1 METTLST
8 VVTNIPLI
16 INSFKSILSTIK
28 DVNLKSQ
35 LNDLY
40 DKILELQTGLLT
52 TQTSYFALINENNEL
67 KQELNKIRGWE
78 LEKSK
83 YKLTEISEG
92 TFIYLYQNSNDSNEP
107 THAICPNCYS
117 KNIKSI
123 LQKVPNTNNK
133 YRCPSCHLQVS
144 LETPMYNRKFLKYK
158 SIQ

>member
-92 TFIYLYQNSNDSNEP
+92 KLIYLYKKQNDSDDP
-107 THAICPNCYS
+107 THGICPQCFPQNM
-117 KNIKSI
+117 KSI
-123 LQKVPNTNNK
+123 LQKFASPDGSFDK
-133 YRCPSCHLQVS
+133 YGYRCYSCGFKVYSHTLI
-144 LETPMYNRKFLKYK
+144 K
-158 SIQ
+158 